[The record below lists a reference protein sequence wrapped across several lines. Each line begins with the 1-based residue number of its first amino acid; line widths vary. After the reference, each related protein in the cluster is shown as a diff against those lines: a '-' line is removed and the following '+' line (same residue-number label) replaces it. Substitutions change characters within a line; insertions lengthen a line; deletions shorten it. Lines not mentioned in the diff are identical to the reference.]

1 MKVCGTSF
9 LSDIHQDIQSDH
21 HVGNHLL
28 DSSIDIDILR
38 LSSTETRGKYVF
50 DLHGVYKRPN
60 KKSRR
65 KSMTRD
71 DVNTKCEAGRKALI
85 FARQQLLDEVAKK
98 DCNVLLLEG

>member
-1 MKVCGTSF
+1 MKVCGASF
-9 LSDIHQDIQSDH
+9 FTVPHQLIQSVH
-21 HVGNHLL
+21 HVGNQLL
-28 DSSIDIDILR
+28 DSAIDIDILR

-50 DLHGVYKRPN
+50 DLHGAYKRPN

-71 DVNTKCEAGRKALI
+71 DVNAKCEAGRKALI

-98 DCNVLLLEG
+98 DFNVLLLEG